1 MKVQRK
7 EVNYSNNCC
16 ELLIA
21 SYVMDVT
28 SFNSCSNPMRECIS
42 FLWLLKQLD
51 GLKQQKCILSSS
63 GGQKSK
69 IKLLPGLPSLR
80 RLWWGLFLVSSS
92 FWWLQ
97 ASLAC
102 GLCSSSLCLRLHAAL
117 SSVSKFSLS
126 LSRIRTFAIGF
137 TIHPVN
143 PGLSH
148 PEMLYVTTF
157 AKTLFPNKVLSFGAM
172 IQPTTER

>member
-7 EVNYSNNCC
+7 EVNYNNNCC

-28 SFNSCSNPMRECIS
+28 SFNSCSNPVRECIS

-69 IKLLPGLPSLR
+69 IRLLPGLPSLR
-80 RLWWGLFLVSSS
+80 RLWRGCFLVSSS

-102 GLCSSSLCLRLHAAL
+102 GLRSCSLLPL
-117 SSVSKFSLS
+117 SSRRLLLCVSDLPQPFSYKNTWPLD
-126 LSRIRTFAIGF
+126 LRF
-137 TIHPVN
+137 TQ
-143 PGLSH
+143 L
-148 PEMLYVTTF
+148 
-157 AKTLFPNKVLSFGAM
+157 
-172 IQPTTER
+172 IQDYLILRCFV